1 MPKNVCITS
10 LPAFAY
16 CSFTINSR
24 MSKWETKSGSELILT
39 PDERASGVVQHTAK
53 KKSLLGAV
61 RVVNEGI
68 VAGCPRPAEVTA
80 RIVMSVTTV
89 PGARGEMV

>member
-1 MPKNVCITS
+1 MVVNNFHFI
-10 LPAFAY
+10 
-16 CSFTINSR
+16 
-24 MSKWETKSGSELILT
+24 T
-39 PDERASGVVQHTAK
+39 PDKKRASAVKFMVQHTAK
-53 KKSLLGAV
+53 KDSLLGVV

-89 PGARGEMV
+89 PGARGEML